1 MISKSKSKAP
11 TYFCKIS
18 FINKAVELINA
29 LRSKISNFNK
39 SVSNLGVKAFLLEHT
54 ILPCNCADFD
64 FINRDHQHIVTGD
77 FRFVGNKKRRKL
89 FTKDP
94 KYRETDRI
102 PWGKGKLIMT
112 EGLNDCCC
120 SKYGIDKLLKPL
132 LVEWKDK
139 VIDKVNGK
147 IRTLSK
153 KTSAKFRKCS
163 HELYLRFMSVL
174 HRMIFAISLL
184 SPSR

>member
-11 TYFCKIS
+11 TNFCKIS
-18 FINKAVELINA
+18 FINKAVELINV

-54 ILPCNCADFD
+54 ILPCNCAGFD

-102 PWGKGKLIMT
+102 P
-112 EGLNDCCC
+112 
-120 SKYGIDKLLKPL
+120 
-132 LVEWKDK
+132 
-139 VIDKVNGK
+139 
-147 IRTLSK
+147 
-153 KTSAKFRKCS
+153 
-163 HELYLRFMSVL
+163 
-174 HRMIFAISLL
+174 
-184 SPSR
+184 